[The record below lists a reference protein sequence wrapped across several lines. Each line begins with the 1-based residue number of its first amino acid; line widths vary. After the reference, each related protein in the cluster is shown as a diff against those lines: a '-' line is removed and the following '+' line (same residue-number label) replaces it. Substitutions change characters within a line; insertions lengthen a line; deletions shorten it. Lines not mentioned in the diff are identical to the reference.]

1 MKSSSLKHVPA
12 VEETGYTQEF
22 DVGKI
27 TAEFPACF
35 LFLNMKWTHLGN
47 NPAPLIKENC

>member
-1 MKSSSLKHVPA
+1 MSMKSSSLKHVPA

-35 LFLNMKWTHLGN
+35 LFHEM
-47 NPAPLIKENC
+47 NPPGKQPCPFN